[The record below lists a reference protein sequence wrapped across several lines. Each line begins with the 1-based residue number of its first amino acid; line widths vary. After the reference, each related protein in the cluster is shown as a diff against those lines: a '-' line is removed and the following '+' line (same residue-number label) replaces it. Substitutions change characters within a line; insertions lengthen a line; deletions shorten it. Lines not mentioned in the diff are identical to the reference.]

1 MASLPDR
8 LRARW
13 EAGGWT
19 RPGARVVVA
28 CSGGV
33 DSMVLLHVL
42 RFSLPELGLV
52 VEAAHFDH
60 TMREGSGR
68 DALWVRGVA
77 RGWDVPFHGGKASR
91 RPGGEEDA
99 RRLRYDFLEG
109 VRLDRK
115 ARWVLTAH
123 HADDQVET
131 LLFRMVRGTG
141 IQGLRGIPT
150 VRAPGILRPLLP
162 FGREQVEEYA
172 RDHRIPRRDDPTN
185 LSRDYGRNRIRLDVL
200 PLLEEVHPG
209 ARRGFLRLARNAAR
223 TLDAL
228 DELLVPLEEEVVLE
242 RGGGFVVVD
251 REAFLRYPPSV
262 RRALLRRLIR
272 WAGPVP
278 GEAGTGRALSFI
290 TSGPSGGRLEL
301 PGRLILD
308 RDFDRIRIGADPEAA
323 PRTPGKGD
331 EAPLVISGPDAGQ
344 GEFVLAGRPFQ
355 VRWGPGQEAGG
366 PGEGGWRTS
375 FDPGTLRF
383 PLELRGWR
391 PGDRTRTP
399 GGGRKL
405 KKLFGELRVPIG
417 ERHALPLLVD
427 ATGLILW
434 IPGRHRVPGA
444 SAGPS
449 GEAWTMGVADGDP
462 T

>member
-1 MASLPDR
+1 MASLPDG

-13 EAGGWT
+13 EAAGWT
-19 RPGARVVVA
+19 RPGTRVVVA

-33 DSMVLLHVL
+33 DSMVLLHLL
-42 RFSLPELGLV
+42 RFSLPELELA

-60 TMREGSGR
+60 AMRDGSGG

-77 RGWDVPFHGGKASR
+77 RSWEVPLHGGKASR
-91 RPGGEEDA
+91 RPASEEDA
-99 RRLRYDFLEG
+99 RGLRYDFLED
-109 VRLDRK
+109 VRRDRK

-131 LLFRMVRGTG
+131 ILFRMLRGTG

-162 FGREQVEEYA
+162 FGRDQVEAYA
-172 RDHRIPRRDDPTN
+172 RDHGIARRDDPTN
-185 LSRDYGRNRIRLDVL
+185 LSRDFGRNRIRLDVL
-200 PLLEEVHPG
+200 PLLEQVHPG
-209 ARRGFLRLARNAAR
+209 ARRGLLRLARNAAR
-223 TLDAL
+223 TVDAL
-228 DELLVPLEEEVVLE
+228 DELLVPLEEEVVRE
-242 RGGGFVVVD
+242 RGGGFVVLD
-251 REAFLRYPPSV
+251 REALLRHPPSV

-301 PGRLILD
+301 PGRLTLH
-308 RDFDRIRIGADPEAA
+308 RDFDRIRIDADPEGA
-323 PRTPGKGD
+323 PRDPGMVGD
-331 EAPLVISGPDAGQ
+331 APLVIAGPGAGE
-344 GEFVLAGRPFQ
+344 GEFVLAGRAFQ
-355 VRWGPGQEAGG
+355 VRWGPGQEADGVG
-366 PGEGGWRTS
+366 GEGWHAS
-375 FDPGTLRF
+375 FDPETLRF
-383 PLELRGWR
+383 PLEVRGWR

-405 KKLFGELRVPIG
+405 KKLFGELRIPVG

-427 ATGLILW
+427 ATGLVLW
-434 IPGRHRVPGA
+434 IPGKHRVPGT
-444 SAGPS
+444 SAGSS
-449 GEAWTMGVADGDP
+449 GEAWTMGVVDGDP
-462 T
+462 I